1 MAKLLAPGV
10 VSTPAAATSSRRLLA
25 FVWLRQT
32 HDRPFPDLHR
42 AGRRRHP
49 HAAPHAHASPLTT
62 AFLLSVSPLTI
73 ALTSEASTWAML
85 MLGFGGLG
93 FAAFSVGMKVGQI
106 AEAAWWKGK
115 LQEALTST
123 REPPPPRR

>member
-32 HDRPFPDLHR
+32 HDRPIPDLHH

-62 AFLLSVSPLTI
+62 AVRVSPLTI
-73 ALTSEASTWAML
+73 ALTSDASTWARL
-85 MLGFGGLG
+85 MFGLGGLG
-93 FAAFSVGMKVGQI
+93 FAVFSVGMK
-106 AEAAWWKGK
+106 A
-115 LQEALTST
+115 
-123 REPPPPRR
+123 